1 MGLIVME
8 PVFQDIVSIDRD
20 NMTVT
25 VRNSHGQKYIVKPSK
40 DMECH
45 ITGRSVLLGDFAKVI
60 KSPVSREWVM
70 IDFKINTAMY
80 EDYDLGNDTLDDVEP
95 DYLIT
100 LEDYV

>member
-1 MGLIVME
+1 ME
-8 PVFQDIVSIDRD
+8 PIFQDIVSIDRD

-25 VRNSHGQKYIVKPSK
+25 VRNSKGKKYLVKPTP

-45 ITGRSVLLGDFAKVI
+45 IKGRSVLLGDFAKVI
-60 KSPVSREWVM
+60 KSPVSKEWVM

-80 EDYDLGNDTLDDVEP
+80 EDYDLGNDASTDVEP
-95 DYLIT
+95 GYMIT